1 MLNALFSF
9 QGRLNRAPYWGYSLL
24 LFALIFLPLFAILFA
39 AALRLDGIPQAQIE
53 ATLQRDFI
61 WLILGFTALSLWPTL
76 ALMAKRLQDH
86 GKPGKLA
93 MALIAPGMVYNVA
106 GLLANAAGIIATDNP
121 MLAVLGLLTVIVG
134 LFNFVY
140 LGCMRGTIGANAYGE
155 DPVEAKAE
163 MMAGTAQ
170 GA

>member
-9 QGRLNRAPYWGYSLL
+9 QGRMNRAPYWGYSLL

-93 MALIAPGMVYNVA
+93 I
-106 GLLANAAGIIATDNP
+106 LLANAAGIIATDNP

-163 MMAGTAQ
+163 MLAGTAQ